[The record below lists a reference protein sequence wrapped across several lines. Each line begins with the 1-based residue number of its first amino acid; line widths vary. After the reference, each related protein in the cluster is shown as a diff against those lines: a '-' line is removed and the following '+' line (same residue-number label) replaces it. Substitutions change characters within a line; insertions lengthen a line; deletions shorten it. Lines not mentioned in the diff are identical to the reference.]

1 MYGCFQGKLE
11 TYISYLSINNQR
23 ALRYYSNQRSILVYT
38 SIDIDD
44 LMSQLVLT
52 HARIATV
59 NGESGY
65 GLIEDAAISIDGDR
79 IEWVGPMAELNPI
92 HSAEIVDCEGMLITP
107 GLIDCHTHLVYGGDR
122 ADEFELR
129 LEGAG
134 YEEIANSGGG
144 ILSTV
149 KATREASESGLLA
162 QARPRLEQLLSE
174 GVTTIEIKSGYG
186 LDTDNE
192 MKMLRVAN
200 KIGEDYQLRV
210 QKTFLAAHALP
221 PEYNGRADDYIQ
233 QVCEDM
239 LPRAHAAGLVDAVDV
254 FIESIGFSVQQA
266 GRVFDVAS
274 ALGLPIKAHVEQLSD
289 LGGAVM
295 VAGRGALSVDHIEY
309 LRVEDVPKLSENN
322 SVAVLL
328 PGAFYALRESQLPPL
343 EALRHNRV
351 PIAIA
356 SDSNPGSS
364 PVSSLLLMMNMACTL
379 FAMTPT
385 EALRGVTIN
394 AAKALGLE
402 NEIGSLQAGKQA
414 DLVVWNADKPAM
426 LSYQI
431 GLNSCAAVMQ
441 AGKWRKSLEIGVTA

>member
-1 MYGCFQGKLE
+1 LE
-11 TYISYLSINNQR
+11 
-23 ALRYYSNQRSILVYT
+23 
-38 SIDIDD
+38 
-44 LMSQLVLT
+44 
-52 HARIATV
+52 
-59 NGESGY
+59 
-65 GLIEDAAISIDGDR
+65 
-79 IEWVGPMAELNPI
+79 
-92 HSAEIVDCEGMLITP
+92 
-107 GLIDCHTHLVYGGDR
+107 
-122 ADEFELR
+122 
-129 LEGAG
+129 
-134 YEEIANSGGG
+134 
-144 ILSTV
+144 
-149 KATREASESGLLA
+149 

-174 GVTTIEIKSGYG
+174 GVTTVEIKSGYG

-192 MKMLRVAN
+192 MKMLRVA
-200 KIGEDYQLRV
+200 KTIGEDYQLRV

-221 PEYNGRADDYIQ
+221 PEYSGRADDYIQ

-239 LPRAHAAGLVDAVDV
+239 LPRAHAEGLVDAVDA
-254 FIESIGFSVQQA
+254 FIESIGFSVPQA
-266 GRVFDVAS
+266 GRVFDVAKD
-274 ALGLPIKAHVEQLSD
+274 LGLPIKAHVEQLSD

-295 VAGRGALSVDHIEY
+295 ASNRGALSVDHIEY
-309 LRVEDVPKLSENN
+309 LRAGDVSNLSENG

-328 PGAFYALRESQLPPL
+328 PGAFYALRETQLPPL
-343 EALRHNRV
+343 QALRDNQV

-364 PVSSLLLMMNMACTL
+364 PVSSLLMMMNMACTL

-414 DLVVWNADKPAM
+414 DLVVWNVDRPAM

-441 AGKWRKSLEIGVTA
+441 SGKWRKPLKSGVAA